1 MTQRAVAAAVAICIF
16 LMKLYRA
23 VRRQTHNCYV
33 FATGSLQHVRADA
46 RLILEM
52 SMTFGGL
59 YRGVGGVS
67 EAYVSLG
74 ARYRKPPVCPGG
86 CKVNLGDAKDVGNIG
101 AFGE

>member
-1 MTQRAVAAAVAICIF
+1 
-16 LMKLYRA
+16 
-23 VRRQTHNCYV
+23 
-33 FATGSLQHVRADA
+33 
-46 RLILEM
+46 
-52 SMTFGGL
+52 MTFGGL